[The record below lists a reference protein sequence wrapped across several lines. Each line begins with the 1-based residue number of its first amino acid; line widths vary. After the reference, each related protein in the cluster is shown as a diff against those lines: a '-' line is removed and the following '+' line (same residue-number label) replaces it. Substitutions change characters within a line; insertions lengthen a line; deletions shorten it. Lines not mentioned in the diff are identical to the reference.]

1 MDRNRGGKNSGMQD
15 DEQTEN
21 LVNVLEELID
31 SFKNIELKYESQIS
45 EL

>member
-1 MDRNRGGKNSGMQD
+1 MDRNRSAKNSGMQD
-15 DEQTEN
+15 DDQTEN

-31 SFKNIELKYESQIS
+31 SFKNIEAKYESQIA

>member
-1 MDRNRGGKNSGMQD
+1 MQD
-15 DEQTEN
+15 DDQTEN

-31 SFKNIELKYESQIS
+31 SFKNIEAKYESQIA